1 MSRNDRNLLILGSLG
16 IVVLIII
23 FYFLLLS
30 PLLGNLNEQ
39 AEARDDKQAQL
50 DQVQQEVNE
59 LEEVRRNSPEIERQ
73 LLELSKR
80 IPTQPQIP
88 TFVVQVQEIAGSSG
102 VTQLTVEPGD
112 AEAPADG
119 GDYQVIPVTMQFN
132 GTYDEMQDFLLR
144 TRNLARLVAVTDVSY
159 CRANPNGEPD
169 PIDAEHSCDVTP
181 PEQAQEE
188 TTAAGISL
196 EVPLLVEIQADIY
209 FQPKGVPSGV
219 ETTAPTPAE
228 STTPAEPAEETS
240 GG

>member
-30 PLLGNLNEQ
+30 PLLGNLDEQ
-39 AEARDDKQAQL
+39 AQARDDKRAQL
-50 DQVQQEVNE
+50 EQVQQEVNE
-59 LEEVRRNSPEIERQ
+59 LEAVRRNSPEIERQ

-88 TFVVQVQEIAGSSG
+88 TFVVQVQEIAGASG
-102 VTQLTVEPGD
+102 VTQLLVEPGD
-112 AEAPADG
+112 AAPPAGG

-144 TRNLARLVAVTDVSY
+144 MRNLARLVTVTDVSY
-159 CRANPNGEPD
+159 CRVEL
-169 PIDAEHSCDVTP
+169 IDEEHSCPVQP
-181 PEQAQEE
+181 PEQPEEE
-188 TTAAGISL
+188 TTAVTTL
-196 EVPLLVEIQADIY
+196 EVPLLVEIQAEIY

-228 STTPAEPAEETS
+228 STTPAEPAEENT